1 MRPPAIERMGYYPT
15 DEPVVEIIRT
25 YLKPS
30 AEKGRLFDPCAG
42 EGKAASYLGNALN
55 CETWGV
61 ELSPERAEK
70 AQNAMDKVYQ
80 APWQA
85 CVLSDESVSWLY
97 LNPPYEFDRFDGQ
110 KRLEWDFLKTTTSK
124 LMHVGLLTYIIPQ
137 KILGMIEVARML
149 AGHYEAI
156 NVYRF
161 PDGLY
166 EKFKQVVLMA
176 YKRKQYQIPTDKEVL
191 SLQNMATTELEPIE
205 TAVEPIYELLSAPI
219 RGVNGKPIVF
229 KRTDWE
235 PEEVV
240 EATVDAGVHKTN
252 EWLDLIHP
260 TRCLAQLSQPVMPL
274 KKGHI
279 AMLMASGMMGT
290 VRLTDEAGKPILIKG
305 RVIKV
310 VEKTEQPDAKDT
322 DTVVETYKDKFVTT
336 VAVLRQDGIQ
346 VIQDVKGLSEFMKAH
361 GEKIAAH
368 VLETYKPLYN
378 LDPTPREIAVLDT
391 IGTQRKPLPGQ
402 ERAGLLPAQRHAAA
416 ALARSIHKNGV
427 ANCQAEMGSGKTS
440 IGSAVIELLDAY
452 PALVLCPPHLVPKW
466 IREIAEVIPGAHAR
480 ELRRIGRN
488 SDEVYDV
495 NDVAQ
500 FLGQYQQ
507 ASETA
512 KRNGDPKPKWVAVV
526 AHTSAKFGTGWQPA
540 VIWRKTRDPLTGK
553 IVDACACPGCG
564 KVVMAEKDSFVIPVT
579 DLSELVEKRQFC
591 RNRVPGW
598 EMDSD
603 GRIIL
608 DTNGD
613 PVWGSHACNTPLF
626 EFSGARRHSIADYIT
641 KHQKDAF
648 QILVAD
654 ECLVRDTLIET
665 QSGLK
670 AIQDIQVG
678 DEVLSFNHETDA
690 LEYKKVLRTMK
701 NPAPEKLIEAA
712 GIVSTA
718 GHPIYTEEDN
728 YVEAQKISGK
738 TLRILRKDIYDL
750 PKRRNNFTFL
760 FSRLRNI
767 KLVARDKKESRRI
780 SPQTIGS
787 GNMSAMWQNL
797 PGSANGSNFGKPE
810 ILLEPLLCNLP
821 FQKYRFGESI
831 CSQNERGRKRL
842 ERDEEAR
849 CRRTYDPLKPNAQSG
864 GNQQGKSSSQ
874 WQNISLAWWQWND
887 HKTTRAIMSGAWIT
901 PLRDGIRD
909 TYRKCK
915 ALFPVLTASLQGR
928 PGNSRGQT
936 DDRNRWTDS
945 QNEKMEIFGRT
956 ENRSFELFRVD
967 GITVLECGSDGRYEQ
982 VCPDGCVY
990 NLEVEGNNNYFANGV
1005 LVHNC
1010 HQFKSKSSD
1019 RGIAFH
1025 QLVGASKSTLTLTG
1039 TFFGGKSTSIFWLLH
1054 RLNHGVRR
1062 DFAFHDEKRW
1072 ARLYGVLET
1081 TRRRRR
1087 DDDADEDGVFTGNRR
1102 YRNQAKEQPGVSP
1115 AIVSRLLDTTVFLSL
1130 KDLNLALP
1138 SYKEEVVTLEMLDDQ
1153 GQQYHSMDSSLK
1165 QLAVQSSRYL
1175 STWLQWSLA
1184 RPNSA
1189 FRDEVVVVDE
1199 VDGEDGKSIR
1209 KVPLMELPAIN
1220 PNGHK
1225 WLPKE
1230 NWLADFCKV
1239 EKQQGRKV
1247 LIYVRQTGTRD
1258 IQDRVMMPLQASGL
1272 RVAILGSNIDPR
1284 KREDWI
1290 AKRAQTIDALICNP
1304 RLVET
1309 GLDLVQFSTVIYFEI
1324 EYSLYTLWQSVRR
1337 VWRLGQTQPV
1347 KAIFSV
1353 YSSAMEATALALMG
1367 KKMKAAQLVYGDE
1380 VGGAIVPEDEGDFL
1394 TQLARDVLEGAK
1406 LSDLQTLFAD
1416 DLQLSHNPLGSLTVP
1431 SAVIVP
1437 GPKVMTWDD
1446 WVTHKIV
1453 VVRRTRRK
1461 DVVPEGQMGF
1471 GI

>member
-15 DEPVVEIIRT
+15 DDPVVEIIRT

-30 AEKGRLFDPCAG
+30 VEKGRLFDPCAG
-42 EGKAASYLGNALN
+42 EGKAASTLGKVLN

-61 ELSPERAEK
+61 ELSPDRAEK
-70 AQNAMDKVYQ
+70 AENVMDKVYQ
-80 APWQA
+80 APWQS

-97 LNPPYEFDRFDGQ
+97 LNPPYEFDRFEGQ

-124 LMHVGLLTYIIPQ
+124 LMRGGLLTYIVPQ
-137 KILGMIEVARML
+137 KILGMIEVARLL
-149 AGHYEAI
+149 AGQYEAI
-156 NVYRF
+156 TVYRF

-166 EKFKQVVLMA
+166 EKFKQVVVLA
-176 YKRKQYQIPTDKEVL
+176 YKRKLYQPPTDKEVL
-191 SLQNMATTELEPIE
+191 SLQSLATEELEPIE
-205 TAVEPIYELLSAPI
+205 TAVEPIYELLAAPS
-219 RGVNGKPIVF
+219 RGANGKPIVF

-240 EATVDAGVHKTN
+240 EATMEAGVQNTS

-260 TRCLAQLSQPVMPL
+260 TRGLTQLAQPVMPL

-290 VRLTDEAGKPILIKG
+290 VRLTDEDGKPMLIKG

-310 VEKTEQPDAKDT
+310 VEKTEQPDTKDA
-322 DTVVETYKDKFVTT
+322 DAVIETFKDRFVTT

-346 VIQDVKGLSEFMKAH
+346 IIQDVKGLSDFMKAH

-378 LDPTPREIAVLDT
+378 LDPTPKEIAVLDA

-416 ALARSIHKNGV
+416 ALARSIRKNGV

-452 PALVLCPPHLVPKW
+452 PAIVICPPHLVPKW
-466 IREIAEVIPGAHAR
+466 VREIEEVIPGAHAR

-488 SDEVYDV
+488 SDEAYDV
-495 NDVAQ
+495 NDVRD
-500 FLGQYQQ
+500 FLDQYRQ

-512 KRNGDPKPKWVAVV
+512 KRTGGSRPKWVAVV

-540 VIWRKTRDPLTGK
+540 VVWRKTRDPLTGK
-553 IVDACACPGCG
+553 VVDACACPSCG
-564 KVVMAEKDSFVIPVT
+564 KVVMIEKDGFVIPVT
-579 DLSELVEKRQFC
+579 DLKELAEKRQFC
-591 RNRVPGW
+591 RNHIPGW
-598 EMDSD
+598 ELDPD
-603 GRIIL
+603 GRIKL
-608 DTNGD
+608 DANGD
-613 PVWGSHACNTPLF
+613 PVWGSHACKTPLF
-626 EFSGARRHSIADYIT
+626 EFAGARRHSIADYIA
-641 KHQKDAF
+641 KHAQGKF
-648 QILVAD
+648 KLLIAD
-654 ECLVRDTLIET
+654 E
-665 QSGLK
+665 S
-670 AIQDIQVG
+670 
-678 DEVLSFNHETDA
+678 
-690 LEYKKVLRTMK
+690 
-701 NPAPEKLIEAA
+701 
-712 GIVSTA
+712 
-718 GHPIYTEEDN
+718 
-728 YVEAQKISGK
+728 
-738 TLRILRKDIYDL
+738 
-750 PKRRNNFTFL
+750 
-760 FSRLRNI
+760 
-767 KLVARDKKESRRI
+767 
-780 SPQTIGS
+780 
-787 GNMSAMWQNL
+787 
-797 PGSANGSNFGKPE
+797 
-810 ILLEPLLCNLP
+810 
-821 FQKYRFGESI
+821 
-831 CSQNERGRKRL
+831 
-842 ERDEEAR
+842 
-849 CRRTYDPLKPNAQSG
+849 
-864 GNQQGKSSSQ
+864 
-874 WQNISLAWWQWND
+874 
-887 HKTTRAIMSGAWIT
+887 
-901 PLRDGIRD
+901 
-909 TYRKCK
+909 
-915 ALFPVLTASLQGR
+915 
-928 PGNSRGQT
+928 
-936 DDRNRWTDS
+936 
-945 QNEKMEIFGRT
+945 
-956 ENRSFELFRVD
+956 
-967 GITVLECGSDGRYEQ
+967 
-982 VCPDGCVY
+982 
-990 NLEVEGNNNYFANGV
+990 
-1005 LVHNC
+1005 

-1019 RGIAFH
+1019 RGVAFH
-1025 QLVGASKSTLTLTG
+1025 QLVTAAKWTLTLTG

-1087 DDDADEDGVFTGNRR
+1087 DDDADEDGVYTGNRR

-1115 AIVSRLLDTTVFLSL
+1115 AIVSRLLDTTIFLSL

-1138 SYKEEVVTLEMLDDQ
+1138 AYKEEVVALDMLDDQ
-1153 GQQYHSMDSSLK
+1153 SQQYHSMDSSLK

-1189 FRDEVVVVDE
+1189 FRDEVVLVDE
-1199 VDGEDGKSIR
+1199 VDGEDGKSVR

-1230 NWLADFCKV
+1230 NWLANFCKL

-1258 IQDRVMMPLQASGL
+1258 IQDRVQMPLQANGL
-1272 RVAILGSNIDPR
+1272 RVSILGGNVDPR
-1284 KREDWI
+1284 KREEWI
-1290 AKRAQTIDALICNP
+1290 AKRVNTIDALICNP

-1309 GLDLVQFSTVIYFEI
+1309 GLDLVQFSTVVFFEI

-1353 YSSAMEATALALMG
+1353 YSTAMEATALALMG

-1380 VGGAIVPEDEGDFL
+1380 VGGAIVPEEEGDFL
-1394 TQLARDVLEGAK
+1394 TQLARDVLDGAK

-1416 DLQLSHNPLGSLTVP
+1416 DLQMSHNPMGSLTTP

-1446 WVTHKIV
+1446 WVRQKTV

-1461 DVVPEGQMGF
+1461 EVVPEGQIGF
-1471 GI
+1471 GF

>member
-15 DEPVVEIIRT
+15 DEPVVEIIRS

-30 AEKGRLFDPCAG
+30 VQKGRLFDPCAG
-42 EGKAASYLGNALN
+42 EGKAASTLGKALN

-61 ELSPERAEK
+61 ELSPNRAEK
-70 AQNAMDKVYQ
+70 AQNVMDKVYQ
-80 APWQA
+80 APWQS
-85 CVLSDESVSWLY
+85 CVLSDESISWLY
-97 LNPPYEFDRFDGQ
+97 LNPPYEFDRFEGQ
-110 KRLEWDFLKTTTSK
+110 KRLEWDFLKTSTSK
-124 LMHVGLLTYIIPQ
+124 LMRGGFLTYIIPQ
-137 KILGMIEVARML
+137 KILGMIEVARLL

-156 NVYRF
+156 TVYRF

-166 EKFKQVVLMA
+166 EKFKQVVVLA
-176 YKRKQYQIPTDKEVL
+176 YKRKLYQLPTEKEVL
-191 SLQNMATTELEPIE
+191 SLQNLATEELDPIE
-205 TAVEPIYELLSAPI
+205 TAVEPIYELLAAPS

-240 EATVDAGVHKTN
+240 QATMEAGMQKTS

-260 TRCLAQLSQPVMPL
+260 TRGLTQLAQPVMPL

-290 VRLTDEAGKPILIKG
+290 VRLTDEDGKPMLIKG

-310 VEKTEQPDAKDT
+310 VEKTEQPDTKDA
-322 DTVVETYKDKFVTT
+322 DAVIETFKDRFVTT

-346 VIQDVKGLSEFMKAH
+346 IIQDVKGLSDFMKAH

-378 LDPTPREIAVLDT
+378 LDPTSKEIAVLDA

-416 ALARSIHKNGV
+416 ALARSIRKNGV

-452 PALVLCPPHLVPKW
+452 PAIVICPPHLVPKW
-466 IREIAEVIPGAHAR
+466 IREIEEVIPGAHAR

-495 NDVAQ
+495 NDVRD
-500 FLGQYQQ
+500 FLDQYRQ

-512 KRNGDPKPKWVAVV
+512 KRTGGLRPKWVAVV

-540 VIWRKTRDPLTGK
+540 VVWRKTRDPLTGK
-553 IVDACACPGCG
+553 VVDACACPSCG
-564 KVVMAEKDSFVIPVT
+564 KVVITEKDGFVIPVT
-579 DLSELVEKRQFC
+579 DLNELAEKRQFC
-591 RNRVPGW
+591 RNHVPGW
-598 EMDSD
+598 ELDPD
-603 GRIIL
+603 GRIKL
-608 DTNGD
+608 DANGD
-613 PVWGSHACNTPLF
+613 PVWGSHACKTPLF
-626 EFSGARRHSIADYIT
+626 EFAGARRHSIADYIA
-641 KHQKDAF
+641 KHAQGKF
-648 QILVAD
+648 KLLIAD
-654 ECLVRDTLIET
+654 E
-665 QSGLK
+665 S
-670 AIQDIQVG
+670 
-678 DEVLSFNHETDA
+678 
-690 LEYKKVLRTMK
+690 
-701 NPAPEKLIEAA
+701 
-712 GIVSTA
+712 
-718 GHPIYTEEDN
+718 
-728 YVEAQKISGK
+728 
-738 TLRILRKDIYDL
+738 
-750 PKRRNNFTFL
+750 
-760 FSRLRNI
+760 
-767 KLVARDKKESRRI
+767 
-780 SPQTIGS
+780 
-787 GNMSAMWQNL
+787 
-797 PGSANGSNFGKPE
+797 
-810 ILLEPLLCNLP
+810 
-821 FQKYRFGESI
+821 
-831 CSQNERGRKRL
+831 
-842 ERDEEAR
+842 
-849 CRRTYDPLKPNAQSG
+849 
-864 GNQQGKSSSQ
+864 
-874 WQNISLAWWQWND
+874 
-887 HKTTRAIMSGAWIT
+887 
-901 PLRDGIRD
+901 
-909 TYRKCK
+909 
-915 ALFPVLTASLQGR
+915 
-928 PGNSRGQT
+928 
-936 DDRNRWTDS
+936 
-945 QNEKMEIFGRT
+945 
-956 ENRSFELFRVD
+956 
-967 GITVLECGSDGRYEQ
+967 
-982 VCPDGCVY
+982 
-990 NLEVEGNNNYFANGV
+990 
-1005 LVHNC
+1005 

-1019 RGIAFH
+1019 RGVAFH
-1025 QLVGASKSTLTLTG
+1025 QLVTAAKWTLTLTG

-1087 DDDADEDGVFTGNRR
+1087 DDDADEDGVYTGNRR

-1115 AIVSRLLDTTVFLSL
+1115 AIVSRLLDTTIFLSL

-1138 SYKEEVVTLEMLDDQ
+1138 AYKEEVVALDMLDDQ
-1153 GQQYHSMDSSLK
+1153 GQQYHNMDSSLK

-1199 VDGEDGKSIR
+1199 VDGEDGKTVR

-1230 NWLADFCKV
+1230 NWLADFCKL

-1258 IQDRVMMPLQASGL
+1258 IQDRVQMPLQANGL
-1272 RVAILGSNIDPR
+1272 RVSILGGNVDPR
-1284 KREDWI
+1284 KREEWI
-1290 AKRAQTIDALICNP
+1290 AKRVNTIDALICNP

-1309 GLDLVQFSTVIYFEI
+1309 GLDLVQFSSVVFFEI

-1337 VWRLGQTQPV
+1337 VWRLGQTRPV

-1353 YSSAMEATALALMG
+1353 YSTAMEATALALMG
-1367 KKMKAAQLVYGDE
+1367 RKMKAAQLVYGDE
-1380 VGGAIVPEDEGDFL
+1380 VGGAIVPEEEGDFL
-1394 TQLARDVLEGAK
+1394 TQLARDVLDGAK

-1416 DLQLSHNPLGSLTVP
+1416 DLQMSHNPMGSLTTPSAAIVP
-1431 SAVIVP
+1431 SP
-1437 GPKVMTWDD
+1437 MVMTWDD
-1446 WVTHKIV
+1446 WVSQKTV
-1453 VVRRTRRK
+1453 VVRRTKRK
-1461 DVVPEGQMGF
+1461 EAIPEGQLGL

>member
-15 DEPVVEIIRT
+15 DDPVVEIIRT
-25 YLKPS
+25 YLKPPV
-30 AEKGRLFDPCAG
+30 EKGRLFDPCAG
-42 EGKAASYLGNALN
+42 EGKAVSALGKSLN

-61 ELSPERAEK
+61 EISPDRAEK
-70 AQNAMDKVYQ
+70 AQNVMDKVYQ
-80 APWQA
+80 APWQS

-124 LMHVGLLTYIIPQ
+124 LMRGGLLTYIIPQ
-137 KILGMIEVARML
+137 KILGMIEVARLL

-156 NVYRF
+156 TVYRF
-161 PDGLY
+161 PDTLY
-166 EKFKQVVLMA
+166 DKFKQVVVLA
-176 YKRKQYQIPTDKEVL
+176 YKRKLYQLPTDKEVL
-191 SLQNMATTELEPIE
+191 SLQSLATTELEPIE
-205 TAVEPIYELLSAPI
+205 TAVEPIYELLLAPP
-219 RGVNGKPIVF
+219 RGANGKPIVF

-240 EATVDAGVHKTN
+240 EATSEAGVHKTD

-260 TRCLAQLSQPVMPL
+260 TRSLTQLSQPVMPL

-290 VRLTDEAGKPILIKG
+290 VRLTDEAGKPMLIKG

-310 VEKTEQPDAKDT
+310 VEKTEQPDAKDA

-378 LDPTPREIAVLDT
+378 LDPTPKEIAILDT

-416 ALARSIHKNGV
+416 ALARSIRKNGV

-452 PALVLCPPHLVPKW
+452 PALVLCPPHLVSKW
-466 IREIAEVIPGAHAR
+466 IREIEEVIPGAHAR

-488 SDEVYDV
+488 SDEAFDV
-495 NDVAQ
+495 NDVGNFLEQ
-500 FLGQYQQ
+500 FHQ
-507 ASETA
+507 AKETA
-512 KRNGDPKPKWVAVV
+512 NRTGGDKPRWVAVV

-564 KVVMAEKDSFVIPVT
+564 KVVMVEKDGFVIPVT
-579 DLSELVEKRQFC
+579 NLSELAEKRQFC
-591 RNRVPGW
+591 RNHVPGW
-598 EMDSD
+598 ELDPD
-603 GRIIL
+603 GRIKL
-608 DTNGD
+608 DANGD
-613 PVWGSHACNTPLF
+613 PMWGTHACKTPLF
-626 EFSGARRHSIADYIT
+626 EFAGARRHSIADYIA
-641 KHQKDAF
+641 KHAQGKF
-648 QILVAD
+648 KLLIAD
-654 ECLVRDTLIET
+654 E
-665 QSGLK
+665 S
-670 AIQDIQVG
+670 
-678 DEVLSFNHETDA
+678 
-690 LEYKKVLRTMK
+690 
-701 NPAPEKLIEAA
+701 
-712 GIVSTA
+712 
-718 GHPIYTEEDN
+718 
-728 YVEAQKISGK
+728 
-738 TLRILRKDIYDL
+738 
-750 PKRRNNFTFL
+750 
-760 FSRLRNI
+760 
-767 KLVARDKKESRRI
+767 
-780 SPQTIGS
+780 
-787 GNMSAMWQNL
+787 
-797 PGSANGSNFGKPE
+797 
-810 ILLEPLLCNLP
+810 
-821 FQKYRFGESI
+821 
-831 CSQNERGRKRL
+831 
-842 ERDEEAR
+842 
-849 CRRTYDPLKPNAQSG
+849 
-864 GNQQGKSSSQ
+864 
-874 WQNISLAWWQWND
+874 
-887 HKTTRAIMSGAWIT
+887 
-901 PLRDGIRD
+901 
-909 TYRKCK
+909 
-915 ALFPVLTASLQGR
+915 
-928 PGNSRGQT
+928 
-936 DDRNRWTDS
+936 
-945 QNEKMEIFGRT
+945 
-956 ENRSFELFRVD
+956 
-967 GITVLECGSDGRYEQ
+967 
-982 VCPDGCVY
+982 
-990 NLEVEGNNNYFANGV
+990 
-1005 LVHNC
+1005 

-1019 RGIAFH
+1019 RGVAFH
-1025 QLVGASKSTLTLTG
+1025 QLVTAAKWTLTLTG

-1087 DDDADEDGVFTGNRR
+1087 DDDADEDGVYTGNRR

-1115 AIVSRLLDTTVFLSL
+1115 AIVSRLLDTTIFLSL

-1138 SYKEEVVTLEMLDDQ
+1138 TYKEEVVALDMLDDQ
-1153 GQQYHSMDSSLK
+1153 GQQYHSMDSTLK
-1165 QLAVQSSRYL
+1165 QLAIQSSRYL

-1199 VDGEDGKSIR
+1199 VDGEDGKSVR

-1230 NWLADFCKV
+1230 NWLADFCKL

-1258 IQDRVMMPLQASGL
+1258 IQDRVQMPLQANGL
-1272 RVAILGSNIDPR
+1272 RVSILGGNVDPR
-1284 KREDWI
+1284 KREEWI
-1290 AKRAQTIDALICNP
+1290 AKRVNTIDALICNP

-1309 GLDLVQFSTVIYFEI
+1309 GLDLVQFSTVVFFEI

-1353 YSSAMEATALALMG
+1353 YSTAMEATALALMG
-1367 KKMKAAQLVYGDE
+1367 RKMKAAQLVYGDE
-1380 VGGAIVPEDEGDFL
+1380 VGGAIVPEEEGDFL
-1394 TQLARDVLEGAK
+1394 TQLARDVLDGAK

-1416 DLQLSHNPLGSLTVP
+1416 DLQVSHNPMGSLTKPSAAIVP
-1431 SAVIVP
+1431 S
-1437 GPKVMTWDD
+1437 PKVMTWDD
-1446 WVTHKIV
+1446 WVSQKMVI
-1453 VVRRTRRK
+1453 VRRTRRK
-1461 DVVPEGQMGF
+1461 EVVPEGQMGF

>member
-15 DEPVVEIIRT
+15 DDPVVEIIRT

-30 AEKGRLFDPCAG
+30 VEKGRLFDPCAG
-42 EGKAASYLGNALN
+42 EGKAASTLGKALN

-61 ELSPERAEK
+61 ELSPDRAEK
-70 AQNAMDKVYQ
+70 AENVMDKVYQ
-80 APWQA
+80 APWQS

-97 LNPPYEFDRFDGQ
+97 LNPPYEFDRFEGQ

-124 LMHVGLLTYIIPQ
+124 LMRGGLLTYIVPQ
-137 KILGMIEVARML
+137 KILGMIEVARLL

-156 NVYRF
+156 TVYRF
-161 PDGLY
+161 PDGLF
-166 EKFKQVVLMA
+166 EKFKQVVVLA
-176 YKRKQYQIPTDKEVL
+176 YKRKLYQPPTDKEVL
-191 SLQNMATTELEPIE
+191 SLQNLATEELDPIE
-205 TAVEPIYELLSAPI
+205 TTVEPIYELLAAPS
-219 RGVNGKPIVF
+219 RGANGKPIVF

-240 EATVDAGVHKTN
+240 EATMEAGVQNTS

-260 TRCLAQLSQPVMPL
+260 TRGSTQLAQPVMPL

-290 VRLTDEAGKPILIKG
+290 VRLTDEDGKPMLIKG

-310 VEKTEQPDAKDT
+310 VEKTEQPDTKDA
-322 DTVVETYKDKFVTT
+322 DAVIETFKDRFVTT

-346 VIQDVKGLSEFMKAH
+346 IIQDVKGLSDFMKAH

-378 LDPTPREIAVLDT
+378 LDPTPKEIAVLDA

-416 ALARSIHKNGV
+416 ALARSIRKNGV
-427 ANCQAEMGSGKTS
+427 ANCQAEMGSGKTT

-452 PALVLCPPHLVPKW
+452 PAIVICPPHLVPKW
-466 IREIAEVIPGAHAR
+466 IREIEEVIPGSHAR

-488 SDEVYDV
+488 SDEAYDV
-495 NDVAQ
+495 NDVRD
-500 FLGQYQQ
+500 FLDQYHQ

-512 KRNGDPKPKWVAVV
+512 KRTGGLKPKWVAVV

-540 VIWRKTRDPLTGK
+540 VVWRKTRDPLTGK
-553 IVDACACPGCG
+553 VVDACACPSCG
-564 KVVMAEKDSFVIPVT
+564 KVVMTEKDGFVIPVT
-579 DLSELVEKRQFC
+579 DLNELAEKRQFC
-591 RNRVPGW
+591 RNHVPGW
-598 EMDSD
+598 ELDPD
-603 GRIIL
+603 GRIKL
-608 DTNGD
+608 DANGD
-613 PVWGSHACNTPLF
+613 PVWGSHACKTPLF
-626 EFSGARRHSIADYIT
+626 EFAGARRHSIADYIA
-641 KHQKDAF
+641 KHAQGKF
-648 QILVAD
+648 KLLIAD
-654 ECLVRDTLIET
+654 E
-665 QSGLK
+665 S
-670 AIQDIQVG
+670 
-678 DEVLSFNHETDA
+678 
-690 LEYKKVLRTMK
+690 
-701 NPAPEKLIEAA
+701 
-712 GIVSTA
+712 
-718 GHPIYTEEDN
+718 
-728 YVEAQKISGK
+728 
-738 TLRILRKDIYDL
+738 
-750 PKRRNNFTFL
+750 
-760 FSRLRNI
+760 
-767 KLVARDKKESRRI
+767 
-780 SPQTIGS
+780 
-787 GNMSAMWQNL
+787 
-797 PGSANGSNFGKPE
+797 
-810 ILLEPLLCNLP
+810 
-821 FQKYRFGESI
+821 
-831 CSQNERGRKRL
+831 
-842 ERDEEAR
+842 
-849 CRRTYDPLKPNAQSG
+849 
-864 GNQQGKSSSQ
+864 
-874 WQNISLAWWQWND
+874 
-887 HKTTRAIMSGAWIT
+887 
-901 PLRDGIRD
+901 
-909 TYRKCK
+909 
-915 ALFPVLTASLQGR
+915 
-928 PGNSRGQT
+928 
-936 DDRNRWTDS
+936 
-945 QNEKMEIFGRT
+945 
-956 ENRSFELFRVD
+956 
-967 GITVLECGSDGRYEQ
+967 
-982 VCPDGCVY
+982 
-990 NLEVEGNNNYFANGV
+990 
-1005 LVHNC
+1005 

-1019 RGIAFH
+1019 RGVAFH
-1025 QLVGASKSTLTLTG
+1025 QLVTAAKWTLTLTG

-1087 DDDADEDGVFTGNRR
+1087 DDDADEDGVYTGNRR

-1115 AIVSRLLDTTVFLSL
+1115 AIVSRLLDTTIFLSL

-1138 SYKEEVVTLEMLDDQ
+1138 AYKEEVVALDMLDEQ
-1153 GQQYHSMDSSLK
+1153 GRQYHSMDNGLK

-1199 VDGEDGKSIR
+1199 VDGEDGRSVR

-1230 NWLADFCKV
+1230 NWLADFCKL

-1258 IQDRVMMPLQASGL
+1258 IQDRVQMPLQANGL
-1272 RVAILGSNIDPR
+1272 RVSILGGNVDPR
-1284 KREDWI
+1284 KREEWI
-1290 AKRAQTIDALICNP
+1290 AKRVNTIDALICNP

-1309 GLDLVQFSTVIYFEI
+1309 GLDLVQFSTVVFFEI

-1353 YSSAMEATALALMG
+1353 YSTAMEATALALMG
-1367 KKMKAAQLVYGDE
+1367 KKMKAAQLIYGDE
-1380 VGGAIVPEDEGDFL
+1380 VGGAIVPEEEGDFL

-1406 LSDLQTLFAD
+1406 LSDLQTLFSD
-1416 DLQLSHNPLGSLTVP
+1416 DLQVSHNPMGSLTIP

-1437 GPKVMTWDD
+1437 SPKVLTWDD
-1446 WVTHKIV
+1446 WVNQRAV
-1453 VVRRTRRK
+1453 VVRRTRRRE
-1461 DVVPEGQMGF
+1461 VVPEGQMGF

>member
-15 DEPVVEIIRT
+15 DDPVVEIIRT

-30 AEKGRLFDPCAG
+30 VEKGRLFDPCAG
-42 EGKAASYLGNALN
+42 EGKAASTLGKVLN

-61 ELSPERAEK
+61 ELSPDRAEK
-70 AQNAMDKVYQ
+70 AENVMDKVYQ
-80 APWQA
+80 APWQS

-97 LNPPYEFDRFDGQ
+97 LNPPYEFDRFEGQ

-124 LMHVGLLTYIIPQ
+124 LMRGGLLTYIVPQ
-137 KILGMIEVARML
+137 KILGMIEVARLL
-149 AGHYEAI
+149 AGQYEAI
-156 NVYRF
+156 TVYRF

-166 EKFKQVVLMA
+166 EKFKQVVVLA
-176 YKRKQYQIPTDKEVL
+176 YKRKLYQPPTDKEVL
-191 SLQNMATTELEPIE
+191 SLQSLATEELEPIE
-205 TAVEPIYELLSAPI
+205 TAVEPIYELLAAPS
-219 RGVNGKPIVF
+219 RGANGKPIVF

-240 EATVDAGVHKTN
+240 EATMEAGVQNTS

-260 TRCLAQLSQPVMPL
+260 TRGLTQLAQPVMPL

-290 VRLTDEAGKPILIKG
+290 VRLTDEDGKPMLIKG

-310 VEKTEQPDAKDT
+310 VEKTEQPDTKDA
-322 DTVVETYKDKFVTT
+322 DAVIETFKDRFVTT

-346 VIQDVKGLSEFMKAH
+346 IIQDVKGLSDFMKAH

-378 LDPTPREIAVLDT
+378 LDPTPKEIAVLDA

-416 ALARSIHKNGV
+416 ALARSIRKNGV
-427 ANCQAEMGSGKTS
+427 ANCQAEMGSGKTT
-440 IGSAVIELLDAY
+440 IGSAVIELLNAY
-452 PALVLCPPHLVPKW
+452 PTIVICPPHLVPKW
-466 IREIAEVIPGAHAR
+466 IREIEEVIPGSHAR

-488 SDEVYDV
+488 SDEAYDV
-495 NDVAQ
+495 NDVRD
-500 FLGQYQQ
+500 FLDQYRQ

-512 KRNGDPKPKWVAVV
+512 KRTGGSKPKWVAVV
-526 AHTSAKFGTGWQPA
+526 AHTSAKFGTGWEPA
-540 VIWRKTRDPLTGK
+540 VVWRKTRDPLTGK
-553 IVDACACPGCG
+553 VVDACACPSCG
-564 KVVMAEKDSFVIPVT
+564 KVVTTEKDGFVIPVT
-579 DLSELVEKRQFC
+579 DLNELAEKRQFC
-591 RNRVPGW
+591 HNHVPGW
-598 EMDSD
+598 ELDPD
-603 GRIIL
+603 GRIKL

-613 PVWGSHACNTPLF
+613 PVWGSHACKTPLF
-626 EFSGARRHSIADYIT
+626 EFAGARRHSIADYIA
-641 KHQKDAF
+641 KHAQGKF
-648 QILVAD
+648 KLLIAD
-654 ECLVRDTLIET
+654 E
-665 QSGLK
+665 S
-670 AIQDIQVG
+670 
-678 DEVLSFNHETDA
+678 
-690 LEYKKVLRTMK
+690 
-701 NPAPEKLIEAA
+701 
-712 GIVSTA
+712 
-718 GHPIYTEEDN
+718 
-728 YVEAQKISGK
+728 
-738 TLRILRKDIYDL
+738 
-750 PKRRNNFTFL
+750 
-760 FSRLRNI
+760 
-767 KLVARDKKESRRI
+767 
-780 SPQTIGS
+780 
-787 GNMSAMWQNL
+787 
-797 PGSANGSNFGKPE
+797 
-810 ILLEPLLCNLP
+810 
-821 FQKYRFGESI
+821 
-831 CSQNERGRKRL
+831 
-842 ERDEEAR
+842 
-849 CRRTYDPLKPNAQSG
+849 
-864 GNQQGKSSSQ
+864 
-874 WQNISLAWWQWND
+874 
-887 HKTTRAIMSGAWIT
+887 
-901 PLRDGIRD
+901 
-909 TYRKCK
+909 
-915 ALFPVLTASLQGR
+915 
-928 PGNSRGQT
+928 
-936 DDRNRWTDS
+936 
-945 QNEKMEIFGRT
+945 
-956 ENRSFELFRVD
+956 
-967 GITVLECGSDGRYEQ
+967 
-982 VCPDGCVY
+982 
-990 NLEVEGNNNYFANGV
+990 
-1005 LVHNC
+1005 

-1019 RGIAFH
+1019 RGVAFH
-1025 QLVGASKSTLTLTG
+1025 QLVTAAKWTLTLTG

-1087 DDDADEDGVFTGNRR
+1087 DDDADEDGVYTGNRR

-1115 AIVSRLLDTTVFLSL
+1115 AIVSRLLDTTIFLSL

-1138 SYKEEVVTLEMLDDQ
+1138 AYKEEVVALDMLDDQ

-1199 VDGEDGKSIR
+1199 MDGENGKSVR

-1230 NWLADFCKV
+1230 NWLADFCKL

-1258 IQDRVMMPLQASGL
+1258 IQDRVQMPLQANGL
-1272 RVAILGSNIDPR
+1272 RVSILGGNVDPR
-1284 KREDWI
+1284 KREEWI
-1290 AKRAQTIDALICNP
+1290 AKRVNTIDALICNP

-1309 GLDLVQFSTVIYFEI
+1309 GLDLVQFSTVVFFEI

-1353 YSSAMEATALALMG
+1353 YSTAMEATALALMG

-1380 VGGAIVPEDEGDFL
+1380 VGGAIVPEEEGDFL
-1394 TQLARDVLEGAK
+1394 TQLARDVLDGAK

-1416 DLQLSHNPLGSLTVP
+1416 DLQMSHNPMGSLTTP

-1437 GPKVMTWDD
+1437 SPKVMTWDD
-1446 WVTHKIV
+1446 WVSQKTV

-1461 DVVPEGQMGF
+1461 EVVPEGQMGF

>member
-15 DEPVVEIIRT
+15 DDPVVEIIRT

-30 AEKGRLFDPCAG
+30 VEKGRLFDPCAG
-42 EGKAASYLGNALN
+42 EGKAATTLGKALN

-61 ELSPERAEK
+61 ELSPDRAEK
-70 AQNAMDKVYQ
+70 AQNVMDKVYQ
-80 APWQA
+80 APWQS
-85 CVLSDESVSWLY
+85 CVLSDESVTWLY
-97 LNPPYEFDRFDGQ
+97 LNPPYEFDRFEGQ

-124 LMHVGLLTYIIPQ
+124 LMRGGLLTYIVPQ
-137 KILGMIEVARML
+137 KILGMIEVARLL

-156 NVYRF
+156 TVYRF

-166 EKFKQVVLMA
+166 EKFKQVVVLA
-176 YKRKQYQIPTDKEVL
+176 YKRKLYQPPTDKEVL
-191 SLQNMATTELEPIE
+191 SLQNLATEELEPIE
-205 TAVEPIYELLSAPI
+205 TAVEPIYELLAAPS
-219 RGVNGKPIVF
+219 RGANGKPIVF

-240 EATVDAGVHKTN
+240 EATMEAGVQNTS

-260 TRCLAQLSQPVMPL
+260 TRGLTQLAQPVMPL

-290 VRLTDEAGKPILIKG
+290 VRLTDEDGKPMLIKG

-310 VEKTEQPDAKDT
+310 VEKTEQPDTKDA
-322 DTVVETYKDKFVTT
+322 DAVIETFKDRFVTT

-346 VIQDVKGLSEFMKAH
+346 IIQDVKGLSDFMKAH

-378 LDPTPREIAVLDT
+378 LDPTPKEIAVLDA

-416 ALARSIHKNGV
+416 ALARSIRKNGV

-452 PALVLCPPHLVPKW
+452 PAIVICPPHLVPKW
-466 IREIAEVIPGAHAR
+466 VREIEEVIPGAHAR

-488 SDEVYDV
+488 SDEAYDV
-495 NDVAQ
+495 NDVRD
-500 FLGQYQQ
+500 FLDQYRQ

-512 KRNGDPKPKWVAVV
+512 KRTGGSRPKWVAVV

-540 VIWRKTRDPLTGK
+540 VVWRKTRDPLTGK
-553 IVDACACPGCG
+553 VVDACACPSCG
-564 KVVMAEKDSFVIPVT
+564 KVVMIEKDGFVIPVT
-579 DLSELVEKRQFC
+579 DLKELAEKRQFC
-591 RNRVPGW
+591 RNHIPGW
-598 EMDSD
+598 ELDPD
-603 GRIIL
+603 GRIKL
-608 DTNGD
+608 DANGD
-613 PVWGSHACNTPLF
+613 PVWGSHACKTPLF
-626 EFSGARRHSIADYIT
+626 EFAGARRHSIADYIA
-641 KHQKDAF
+641 KHAQGKF
-648 QILVAD
+648 KLLIAD
-654 ECLVRDTLIET
+654 E
-665 QSGLK
+665 S
-670 AIQDIQVG
+670 
-678 DEVLSFNHETDA
+678 
-690 LEYKKVLRTMK
+690 
-701 NPAPEKLIEAA
+701 
-712 GIVSTA
+712 
-718 GHPIYTEEDN
+718 
-728 YVEAQKISGK
+728 
-738 TLRILRKDIYDL
+738 
-750 PKRRNNFTFL
+750 
-760 FSRLRNI
+760 
-767 KLVARDKKESRRI
+767 
-780 SPQTIGS
+780 
-787 GNMSAMWQNL
+787 
-797 PGSANGSNFGKPE
+797 
-810 ILLEPLLCNLP
+810 
-821 FQKYRFGESI
+821 
-831 CSQNERGRKRL
+831 
-842 ERDEEAR
+842 
-849 CRRTYDPLKPNAQSG
+849 
-864 GNQQGKSSSQ
+864 
-874 WQNISLAWWQWND
+874 
-887 HKTTRAIMSGAWIT
+887 
-901 PLRDGIRD
+901 
-909 TYRKCK
+909 
-915 ALFPVLTASLQGR
+915 
-928 PGNSRGQT
+928 
-936 DDRNRWTDS
+936 
-945 QNEKMEIFGRT
+945 
-956 ENRSFELFRVD
+956 
-967 GITVLECGSDGRYEQ
+967 
-982 VCPDGCVY
+982 
-990 NLEVEGNNNYFANGV
+990 
-1005 LVHNC
+1005 

-1019 RGIAFH
+1019 RGVAFH
-1025 QLVGASKSTLTLTG
+1025 QLVTAAKWTLTLTG

-1087 DDDADEDGVFTGNRR
+1087 DDDADEDGVYTGNRR

-1115 AIVSRLLDTTVFLSL
+1115 AIVSRLLDTTIFLSL

-1138 SYKEEVVTLEMLDDQ
+1138 AYKEEVVALDMLDDQ
-1153 GQQYHSMDSSLK
+1153 SQQYHSMDSSLK

-1189 FRDEVVVVDE
+1189 FRDEVVLVDE
-1199 VDGEDGKSIR
+1199 VDGEDGKSVR

-1230 NWLADFCKV
+1230 NWLANFCKL

-1258 IQDRVMMPLQASGL
+1258 IQDRVQMPLQANGL
-1272 RVAILGSNIDPR
+1272 RVSILGGNVDPR
-1284 KREDWI
+1284 KREEWI
-1290 AKRAQTIDALICNP
+1290 AKRVNTIDALICNP

-1309 GLDLVQFSTVIYFEI
+1309 GLDLVQFSTVVFFEI

-1353 YSSAMEATALALMG
+1353 YSTAMEATALALMG

-1380 VGGAIVPEDEGDFL
+1380 VGGAIVPEEEGDFL
-1394 TQLARDVLEGAK
+1394 TQLARDVLDGAK

-1416 DLQLSHNPLGSLTVP
+1416 DLQMSHNPMGSLTTP

-1446 WVTHKIV
+1446 WVRQKTV

-1461 DVVPEGQMGF
+1461 EVVPEGQIGF
-1471 GI
+1471 GF

>member
-15 DEPVVEIIRT
+15 DDPVVEIIRT
-25 YLKPS
+25 YLKPPV
-30 AEKGRLFDPCAG
+30 EKGRLFDPCAG
-42 EGKAASYLGNALN
+42 EGKAASALGKALN

-61 ELSPERAEK
+61 ELSPDRAEK
-70 AQNAMDKVYQ
+70 AQNVMDKVYQ
-80 APWQA
+80 APWQS

-110 KRLEWDFLKTTTSK
+110 KRLEWDFLKTTTPK
-124 LMHVGLLTYIIPQ
+124 LMRGGLLIYIIPQ
-137 KILGMIEVARML
+137 KILGMIEVTRLL

-156 NVYRF
+156 TVYRF

-166 EKFKQVVLMA
+166 EKFKQVVVLA
-176 YKRKQYQIPTDKEVL
+176 YKRKLYQLPTDKEVL
-191 SLQNMATTELEPIE
+191 SLQSLATTELEPID
-205 TAVEPIYELLSAPI
+205 TAVEPVYELLSAPV
-219 RGVNGKPIVF
+219 RGANGKPIVF

-240 EATVDAGVHKTN
+240 EATSEAGVHKTN

-260 TRCLAQLSQPVMPL
+260 TRSLTQLSQPVMPL

-290 VRLTDEAGKPILIKG
+290 VRLTDEAGKPMLIKG

-310 VEKTEQPDAKDT
+310 VEKTEQPDAKDA

-346 VIQDVKGLSEFMKAH
+346 VIQDVKGLSDFMKAH
-361 GEKIAAH
+361 GEKIASH

-378 LDPTPREIAVLDT
+378 LDPTQKEIAVLDT
-391 IGTQRKPLPGQ
+391 LGTQRKPLPGQ

-416 ALARSIHKNGV
+416 ALARSIRKNGV

-440 IGSAVIELLDAY
+440 IGSAVIELLNAY

-466 IREIAEVIPGAHAR
+466 IREIEEVIPGAHAR

-488 SDEVYDV
+488 SDEAFDV
-495 NDVAQ
+495 NDVGSFLDQ
-500 FLGQYQQ
+500 FHQ
-507 ASETA
+507 ANETA
-512 KRNGDPKPKWVAVV
+512 KRTGGNKPRWVAVV
-526 AHTSAKFGTGWQPA
+526 AHTSAKFGIGWQPA

-564 KVVMAEKDSFVIPVT
+564 KVVMVEKDGFVIPVT
-579 DLSELVEKRQFC
+579 DLSELAEKRQFC
-591 RNRVPGW
+591 HNRVPGW
-598 EMDSD
+598 ELDPD
-603 GRIIL
+603 GRIKV

-613 PVWGSHACNTPLF
+613 PVWGSHTCKTPLF
-626 EFSGARRHSIADYIT
+626 EFTGARRHSIADYIA
-641 KHQKDAF
+641 KHAQGEFKLL
-648 QILVAD
+648 IAD
-654 ECLVRDTLIET
+654 E
-665 QSGLK
+665 S
-670 AIQDIQVG
+670 
-678 DEVLSFNHETDA
+678 
-690 LEYKKVLRTMK
+690 
-701 NPAPEKLIEAA
+701 
-712 GIVSTA
+712 
-718 GHPIYTEEDN
+718 
-728 YVEAQKISGK
+728 
-738 TLRILRKDIYDL
+738 
-750 PKRRNNFTFL
+750 
-760 FSRLRNI
+760 
-767 KLVARDKKESRRI
+767 
-780 SPQTIGS
+780 
-787 GNMSAMWQNL
+787 
-797 PGSANGSNFGKPE
+797 
-810 ILLEPLLCNLP
+810 
-821 FQKYRFGESI
+821 
-831 CSQNERGRKRL
+831 
-842 ERDEEAR
+842 
-849 CRRTYDPLKPNAQSG
+849 
-864 GNQQGKSSSQ
+864 
-874 WQNISLAWWQWND
+874 
-887 HKTTRAIMSGAWIT
+887 
-901 PLRDGIRD
+901 
-909 TYRKCK
+909 
-915 ALFPVLTASLQGR
+915 
-928 PGNSRGQT
+928 
-936 DDRNRWTDS
+936 
-945 QNEKMEIFGRT
+945 
-956 ENRSFELFRVD
+956 
-967 GITVLECGSDGRYEQ
+967 
-982 VCPDGCVY
+982 
-990 NLEVEGNNNYFANGV
+990 
-1005 LVHNC
+1005 

-1019 RGIAFH
+1019 RGVAFH
-1025 QLVGASKSTLTLTG
+1025 QLVTAAKWTLTLTG

-1087 DDDADEDGVFTGNRR
+1087 DDDADEDGVYTGNRR

-1115 AIVSRLLDTTVFLSL
+1115 AIVSRLLDTTIFLSL

-1138 SYKEEVVTLEMLDDQ
+1138 AYKEEVVALDMLDNQ

-1189 FRDEVVVVDE
+1189 FRDEVVLVDE
-1199 VDGEDGKSIR
+1199 VDGEDGKSVR

-1230 NWLADFCKV
+1230 NWLADFCKL

-1258 IQDRVMMPLQASGL
+1258 IQDRVQMPLQANGL
-1272 RVAILGSNIDPR
+1272 RVSILGNNIDPR
-1284 KREDWI
+1284 KREEWI
-1290 AKRAQTIDALICNP
+1290 AKRVNTIDALICNP

-1309 GLDLVQFSTVIYFEI
+1309 GLDLVQFSSVVFFEI

-1353 YSSAMEATALALMG
+1353 YTSAMEATALALMG

-1380 VGGAIVPEDEGDFL
+1380 VGGAIVPEEEGDFL

-1416 DLQLSHNPLGSLTVP
+1416 DLQVSHNPMGSLTTP

-1446 WVTHKIV
+1446 WVTTKTV
-1453 VVRRTRRK
+1453 VIRRTRRK
-1461 DVVPEGQMGF
+1461 GIVPEGQLGF